1 MNKLYEIINGVLEDN
16 DLDTFETFE
25 DSMNLKNDLG
35 MDSFNL
41 AELTVAIEDEF
52 DVDIFKND
60 MVFTIGD
67 IKKKLNG

>member
-1 MNKLYEIINGVLEDN
+1 MNKLYEIINEVLEDN

-52 DVDIFKND
+52 GVDIFKND

-67 IKKKLNG
+67 IKNKLNG

>member
-60 MVFTIGD
+60 MGFTIGD

>member
-1 MNKLYEIINGVLEDN
+1 MNKLYEIINEILEDN
-16 DLDTFETFE
+16 DLDTFEIFD

-52 DVDIFKND
+52 GVDIFKND

-67 IKKKLNG
+67 IKNKLNG

>member
-35 MDSFNL
+35 MDSLNL

>member
-60 MVFTIGD
+60 MVFTVGD